1 MKPFCAE
8 GGEITDEMCEKITL
22 EWFKEQILFEKKNSL
37 KVGPFWRSLQS
48 KILKDSTFAY
58 Y

>member
-22 EWFKEQILFEKKNSL
+22 EWFKEQILFEKKTVL
-37 KVGPFWRSLQS
+37 KLGLSGDHCSQR
-48 KILKDSTFAY
+48 Y
-58 Y
+58 